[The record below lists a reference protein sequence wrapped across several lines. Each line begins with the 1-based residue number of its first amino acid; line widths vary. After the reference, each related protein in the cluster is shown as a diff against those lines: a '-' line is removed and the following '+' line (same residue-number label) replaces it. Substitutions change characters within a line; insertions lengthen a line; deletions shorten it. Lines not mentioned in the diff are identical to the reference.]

1 MQADGSSSQ
10 SSTSSSS
17 SSSSSQFFS
26 VGDQG
31 LLAFT
36 MSMVGDID
44 DYLWREFQGLVLC
57 SQVLFDTGCYLC
69 LQDHSMR
76 FFHEG
81 SVNNRHS
88 FAISIVFGLRYR
100 LLKERRYCGSKVF
113 CSAGE

>member
-1 MQADGSSSQ
+1 MQADGPSSQ

-17 SSSSSQFFS
+17 QFFN

-57 SQVLFDTGCYLC
+57 SRVLFDTGYY
-69 LQDHSMR
+69 QDRSMHFR
-76 FFHEG
+76 HEG
-81 SVNNRHS
+81 CVKNRHS
-88 FAISIVFGLRYR
+88 FAISIDFGLRYR
-100 LLKERRYCGSKVF
+100 LLKGRRYGGSRVF